1 MQCTFKFETSKTR
14 LKIIENHYF
23 MATAQVT
30 QTKIEATLNIKKD
43 KVTKETLIAKV
54 GNLGS
59 PINGKQIGDEFEVT
73 LNGDIQI
80 RSYGKQ
86 LGAYHMTKEGYS
98 IRVNAAFNEKDYAEG
113 TKHNCICLEWVNEAA
128 GTKGKYCAFKT
139 A

>member
-1 MQCTFKFETSKTR
+1 
-14 LKIIENHYF
+14 
-23 MATAQVT
+23 MATAQRA
-30 QTKIEATLNIKKD
+30 QTKIEGVLNIKKD

-73 LNGDIQI
+73 LNGEIQI

-86 LGAYHMTKEGYS
+86 MGAYHLTKEGYS
-98 IRVNAAFNEKDYAEG
+98 IRVNAGFDGVLHGEG
-113 TKHNCICLEWVNEAA
+113 TKHNCICLEWVNEAE

>member
-1 MQCTFKFETSKTR
+1 
-14 LKIIENHYF
+14 
-23 MATAQVT
+23 MATVQQP

-43 KVTKETLIAKV
+43 KVTKEMLIQKV

-73 LNGDIQI
+73 LNGEIQI

-86 LGAYHMTKEGYS
+86 LGAYHLTKEGYS
-98 IRVNAAFNEKDYAEG
+98 IRVNAAFDDKTFAEG
-113 TKHNCICLEWVNEAA
+113 TKHNCICLEWVNETA